1 MMKKY
6 ITALLIILPILSFG
20 QNTEKALT
28 KKADSLFVINN
39 FTEAS
44 ILYKKIISNYDY
56 NPEIFNNLAKS
67 YMGNNKLDSAKIIL
81 NKNISLDGSNAESY
95 SNMANIYLSLEQFD
109 SALMY
114 IQSAKILNPNKANY
128 DAIEGYIYL
137 TNNSVDTAFL
147 LFNKALMKD
156 KKNASANFYIA
167 YIYSNNNILDSAL
180 KYIEVALE
188 SGGKSE
194 YYKLKADI
202 LFNQQRYTDA
212 LFEIDKAIKIDDNVS
227 NIAAKAMIHSNLEQY
242 RDVLRLVLP
251 KIQNSYYPDLV
262 YYAVIGYYNLGMI
275 DSALYFISYAHQ
287 EDENNDLFYYLDGYI
302 SYNMQNYENAY
313 LNFKTAINLNPNEPD
328 YMYLYCES
336 KLLMNTDSSVLNMNN
351 KFIEINQDKISKLS
365 KIVKNK
371 KSKYYFAKLLAK
383 FNAAPTSL
391 SLDEY
396 FMLYLGNSQEDNY
409 SGYSNSSPAIADA
422 FEDNNYQRCIDLSK
436 QFLSNHPT
444 SVITYFY
451 LSNAYYSLQ
460 KYELAMKYLTAYYG
474 FMFAI
479 IATGDG
485 LSPEK
490 SFIVTSVN
498 DEYLI
503 LNFYN
508 LTFAGQKLITKKKHR
523 YDVIYFIDN
532 NKKSPVYFNI
542 DSFVGKIK

>member
-6 ITALLIILPILSFG
+6 ITALLIILPIFSFG
-20 QNTEKALT
+20 QNSEKTLT
-28 KKADSLFVINN
+28 KKADSLFIINN

-56 NPEIFNNLAKS
+56 NPEIYNNLAKS
-67 YMGNNKLDSAKIIL
+67 YMGENKLDSAKIIL
-81 NKNISLDGSNAESY
+81 NKNISIDG
-95 SNMANIYLSLEQFD
+95 
-109 SALMY
+109 
-114 IQSAKILNPNKANY
+114 
-128 DAIEGYIYL
+128 
-137 TNNSVDTAFL
+137 
-147 LFNKALMKD
+147 
-156 KKNASANFYIA
+156 
-167 YIYSNNNILDSAL
+167 LDSAL
-180 KYIEVALE
+180 KYVEIALE
-188 SGGKSE
+188 AGEKSE

-212 LFEIDKAIKIDDNVS
+212 LFEIDKAIKIDDNIS

-242 RDVLRLVLP
+242 RDVLKLVLP

-262 YYAVIGYYNLGMI
+262 YYAVIGYYNLGMT
-275 DSALYFISYAHQ
+275 DSALYYISYAHQ
-287 EDENNDLFYYLDGYI
+287 NDENNDLFYYLDGYI
-302 SYNMQNYENAY
+302 SYNNQNYENAY
-313 LNFKTAINLNPNEPD
+313 LNFNTALNLNPNEPD

-336 KLLMNTDSSVLNMNN
+336 KLLMNTDSTVLDMND
-351 KFIEINQDKISKLS
+351 KFIGINQDNISKLY

-371 KSKYYFAKLLAK
+371 KSKYYFVKLLAK
-383 FNAAPTSL
+383 FNIAPTSL

-396 FMLYLGNSQEDNY
+396 FMLYLGNSQEDYY
-409 SGYSNSSPAIADA
+409 SGYSNSSPAIANA

-436 QFLSNHPT
+436 QFLSSHPT
-444 SVITYFY
+444 SVVTYFY

-460 KYELAMKYLTAYYG
+460 KYELAMKYLTIYYG

-485 LSPEK
+485 FSPEK

-508 LTFAGQKLITKKKHR
+508 LTFAGQKLLTKKKNS
-523 YDVIYFIDN
+523 YDVIYYIDNN
-532 NKKSPVYFNI
+532 NKKSPIYFNI
-542 DSFVGKIK
+542 DSFAGKIK